1 MPCSSPTTAP
11 GMLLSICN
19 HNTSTSCA
27 GRVSATQGWLAHP
40 LVCMMNRTPTFCS
53 GDGCMS
59 GVQGME
65 GNHSCVSPESAST
78 GVQPQCCMQRVS
90 LVKRGNVFFRIDGK
104 RRLRNASKN
113 NCIFSMFSLWP
124 WMKMKLEITFAFTV
138 STNLRNKFICSR
150 FYGAFQINRTFCFHC
165 YSQQNANCKGI
176 FPQDLN
182 LFIEICL

>member
-1 MPCSSPTTAP
+1 
-11 GMLLSICN
+11 MLLSICN

-59 GVQGME
+59 GVQGVE

-78 GVQPQCCMQRVS
+78 GVRPQCCMRRVS

-138 STNLRNKFICSR
+138 STNLRNKLYAVASTELFKLIGR
-150 FYGAFQINRTFCFHC
+150 FVFTVTANKMQTVKLYFH
-165 YSQQNANCKGI
+165 KT
-176 FPQDLN
+176 
-182 LFIEICL
+182 

>member
-1 MPCSSPTTAP
+1 
-11 GMLLSICN
+11 MLLSICN

-59 GVQGME
+59 GVQGVE

>member
-1 MPCSSPTTAP
+1 
-11 GMLLSICN
+11 MLLSICN

-59 GVQGME
+59 GVQGVE

-78 GVQPQCCMQRVS
+78 GVRPQCCMRRVS

-165 YSQQNANCKGI
+165 YSQQNANCKVI

>member
-1 MPCSSPTTAP
+1 
-11 GMLLSICN
+11 MLLSICN

-78 GVQPQCCMQRVS
+78 GLQPQCCMQRVS

>member
-1 MPCSSPTTAP
+1 
-11 GMLLSICN
+11 MLLSICN

-59 GVQGME
+59 GVQGVE

-165 YSQQNANCKGI
+165 YSQQNANCKVI